1 MFDNYSHKKEWGKV
15 GLLLFPW
22 KPENSTYQYGI
33 FCVFF
38 GATNCIN
45 SAIIIE
51 GKWRISGEFLHVK
64 FQHNFW
70 MAWVKY
76 VILYIFEIVLKDLSN
91 GAIFREF

>member
-51 GKWRISGEFLHVK
+51 GK
-64 FQHNFW
+64 
-70 MAWVKY
+70 
-76 VILYIFEIVLKDLSN
+76 
-91 GAIFREF
+91 